1 MKRTLLIAAL
11 FASAT
16 VPALA
21 ADLPYKAPPPAPVMI
36 PVVNW
41 TGFYIGINGGY
52 SWGKAGRE
60 LSFFNPLT
68 GIQIIP
74 PVGSGATSDSNL
86 NGGVFG
92 GQLGYNWQS
101 GNWVFGFETDAQ
113 WTGQRG
119 TASRLCGLL
128 TSAAGACLP
137 GVALGTSAAVEQH
150 LEWFGTF
157 RGRAGVLVTPSTL
170 LYVTGG
176 AAYGSLNTDI
186 TVTSITPLGL
196 PVSVTRSGESSKFGW
211 TIGGGIESKLS
222 MFGSNWS
229 GKLEYLYM
237 DLGTVESTT
246 GIGTGVLIG
255 TNLSTRVTDSIFR
268 AGINYHFSAG
278 PSSVVAR
285 Y

>member
-41 TGFYIGINGGY
+41 TGFYVGINGGY

-74 PVGSGATSDSNL
+74 PVGSGSTSDSNL
-86 NGGVFG
+86 NGGLFG

-128 TSAAGACLP
+128 ATAASACLP

-246 GIGTGVLIG
+246 GIGTGVVIG

-278 PSSVVAR
+278 PV

>member
-21 ADLPYKAPPPAPVMI
+21 ADLPRKAPPPAPVMI

-74 PVGSGATSDSNL
+74 PVGSGSTSDSNL
-86 NGGVFG
+86 NGGLFG

-119 TASRLCGLL
+119 SASRLCGVLA
-128 TSAAGACLP
+128 TAAGACLP

-150 LEWFGTF
+150 LDWFGTF

-176 AAYGSLNTDI
+176 AAYGSLNTDV

-196 PVSVTRSGESSKFGW
+196 PVSITRSGESSKFGW

-222 MFGSNWS
+222 MFGNNWS

-237 DLGTVESTT
+237 DLGTVESTS

-268 AGINYHFSAG
+268 AGINYQFSAG
-278 PSSVVAR
+278 PA

>member
-16 VPALA
+16 APALA

-119 TASRLCGLL
+119 TASRLCGVLA
-128 TSAAGACLP
+128 TAAGACLP

-150 LEWFGTF
+150 LDWFGTF

-176 AAYGSLNTDI
+176 AAYGSINTDL
-186 TVTSITPLGL
+186 TVTTIAPIGL
-196 PVSVTRSGESSKFGW
+196 PVSVIRSGESSKFGW

-237 DLGTVESTT
+237 DLGTVESTS

-268 AGINYHFSAG
+268 AGINYQFSAG
-278 PSSVVAR
+278 PA